1 MFWETAM
8 KIKQKDLKTLSVVI
22 LSALLYA
29 LSLKMFIQAGGL
41 YPGGFSGISVL
52 STRLI
57 FKYTGISVPFALFY
71 ISLNIVPTILVFK
84 YVGKRFTIFSVV
96 QYSLVSLFT
105 LLIPDI
111 NVTGDIILISVFGGI
126 LAGFATSLSLAVN
139 ASGGGTDFLA
149 IYAANKFKREPWSAV
164 MAGNVVIL
172 GIAGLFFGWD
182 KALYSIIYQFV
193 YSQVVSARHLR
204 YKHVTL
210 IIITQKPD
218 EMMTRIFATLR
229 HGITKLWGEGG
240 YSHTPRSVLYMVI
253 NEFEV
258 DEVVEACKAVDPQVF
273 ISINK
278 TERVIGNYYQK
289 PLE

>member
-1 MFWETAM
+1 M
-8 KIKQKDLKTLSVVI
+8 KNTKKDIKTFI
-22 LSALLYA
+22 FIFLSALFYS
-29 LSLKMFIQAGGL
+29 LSIKMFIQAGGL
-41 YPGGFSGISVL
+41 FPGGFSGISVL
-52 STRLI
+52 STRLLS
-57 FKYTGISVPFALFY
+57 KYASIEIPFALIY
-71 ISLNIVPTILVFK
+71 ISLNIIPTFLVYK
-84 YVGKRFTIFSVV
+84 YVGKRFTIFSVI
-96 QYSLVSLFT
+96 QYLLVSLFT
-105 LLIPDI
+105 LVLPNITI
-111 NVTGDIILISVFGGI
+111 TGDIILISVFGGI
-126 LAGFATSLSLAVN
+126 LGGFGTSLALGAN

-149 IYAANKFKREPWSAV
+149 IYAANKLKRETWSTV

-172 GIAGLFFGWD
+172 MVAGLFFGWD

-210 IIITQKPD
+210 IIITEHPD
-218 EMMTRIFATLR
+218 PVMEKIYATLR

-240 YSHTPRSVLYMVI
+240 YSHQPKSVLYMVV

-258 DEVVEACKAVDPQVF
+258 EEVIEACTSVDPKVF

-278 TERVIGNYYQK
+278 TEQVIGNYFQK

>member
-1 MFWETAM
+1 M

-22 LSALLYA
+22 VSALLYA

-57 FKYTGISVPFALFY
+57 FKYTGINVPFALFY
-71 ISLNIVPTILVFK
+71 ISLNIIPTFLVFK
-84 YVGKRFTIFSVV
+84 YVGKRFTIFSVI

-105 LLIPDI
+105 LLIPNI

-126 LAGFATSLSLAVN
+126 LAGFATSLSLSVN

-172 GIAGLFFGWD
+172 GIAGIFFGWD

-204 YKHVTL
+204 YKHVSL
-210 IIITQKPD
+210 IIITQNPD
-218 EMMTRIFATLR
+218 EMMSKIFATLR

-258 DEVVEACKAVDPQVF
+258 EEVVQACKTVDPNVF

>member
-1 MFWETAM
+1 M
-8 KIKQKDLKTLSVVI
+8 KLKQKDIKTLVMVT

-41 YPGGFSGISVL
+41 FPGGFSGISVL
-52 STRLI
+52 TTRLLS
-57 FKYTGISVPFALFY
+57 KYAQIEVPFALFY
-71 ISLNIVPTILVFK
+71 ISLNIIPTILVFK
-84 YVGKRFTIFSVV
+84 YVGKRFTVFSVI
-96 QYSLVSLFT
+96 QYLLVSLFT
-105 LLIPDI
+105 LILPNI
-111 NVTGDIILISVFGGI
+111 NLTADIILISVFGGI
-126 LAGFATSLSLAVN
+126 LGGFASSLSLAVN

-172 GIAGLFFGWD
+172 GIAGIFFGWD

-193 YSQVVSARHLR
+193 YSQVVSSRHLR
-204 YKHVTL
+204 YKHVSL
-210 IIITQKPD
+210 IIITQEPD
-218 EMMTRIFATLR
+218 LMMSKIFATLR

-240 YSHTPRSVLYMVI
+240 YSHTPKSVLYMVV

-258 DEVVEACKAVDPQVF
+258 EDVIEACQSVDPNVF
-273 ISINK
+273 ISVNK
-278 TERVIGNYYQK
+278 TDRVVGNYYQK

>member
-1 MFWETAM
+1 M
-8 KIKQKDLKTLSVVI
+8 KLKQKDLKTLIMVAV
-22 LSALLYA
+22 SAFLYA

-52 STRLI
+52 TTRLLS
-57 FKYTGISVPFALFY
+57 KYAQVEIPFAVFY
-71 ISLNIVPTILVFK
+71 IALNIVPTVLVFK
-84 YVGKRFTIFSVV
+84 YVGKRFTVFSVI
-96 QYSLVSLFT
+96 QYLLVSLFT
-105 LLIPDI
+105 LILPNI
-111 NVTGDIILISVFGGI
+111 NLTADIILISVFGGI

-172 GIAGLFFGWD
+172 AIAGIFFGWD

-193 YSQVVSARHLR
+193 YSQVVSSRHLR
-204 YKHVTL
+204 YKHVSL
-210 IIITQKPD
+210 IIITQEPD
-218 EMMTRIFATLR
+218 LMMTKIFATLR

-240 YSHTPRSVLYMVI
+240 YSHTPKSVLYMVV

-258 DEVVEACKAVDPQVF
+258 EDVIEACKSVDPHVF
-273 ISINK
+273 ISVNK
-278 TERVIGNYYQK
+278 TERVVGNYYQK

>member
-1 MFWETAM
+1 M
-8 KIKQKDLKTLSVVI
+8 KIKQKDLKTLSVVL
-22 LSALLYA
+22 LSAVLYA

-41 YPGGFSGISVL
+41 FPGGFSGISVL

-57 FKYTGISVPFALFY
+57 FKYTGISIPFALFY

-84 YVGKRFTIFSVV
+84 YVGKRFTIFSVI
-96 QYSLVSLFT
+96 QFSLVSLFT
-105 LLIPDI
+105 LIIPDI

-126 LAGFATSLSLAVN
+126 LAGFATSLSLSVN

-149 IYAANKFKREPWSAV
+149 IYAANKLKREPWSAV

-193 YSQVVSARHLR
+193 YAQVISARHLR

-258 DEVVEACKAVDPQVF
+258 DDVVEACKAVDPQVF

>member
-1 MFWETAM
+1 
-8 KIKQKDLKTLSVVI
+8 
-22 LSALLYA
+22 
-29 LSLKMFIQAGGL
+29 MFIQAGGL

-57 FKYTGISVPFALFY
+57 FKYTGINVPFALFY
-71 ISLNIVPTILVFK
+71 ISLNIIPTFLVFK
-84 YVGKRFTIFSVV
+84 YVGKRFTIFSVI

-105 LLIPDI
+105 LLIPNI

-126 LAGFATSLSLAVN
+126 LAGFATSLSLSVN

-164 MAGNVVIL
+164 HGRQRRH
-172 GIAGLFFGWD
+172 FGHRRTSSSD
-182 KALYSIIYQFV
+182 GTKPCIRSFISFV

-218 EMMTRIFATLR
+218 EMMSSDFLRRFAMGSLNSGAKADTATR
-229 HGITKLWGEGG
+229 
-240 YSHTPRSVLYMVI
+240 P
-253 NEFEV
+253 
-258 DEVVEACKAVDPQVF
+258 EACCIWLSMNSRWMKWWKRVRLWIPNVF

>member
-172 GIAGLFFGWD
+172 AIAGLFFGWD